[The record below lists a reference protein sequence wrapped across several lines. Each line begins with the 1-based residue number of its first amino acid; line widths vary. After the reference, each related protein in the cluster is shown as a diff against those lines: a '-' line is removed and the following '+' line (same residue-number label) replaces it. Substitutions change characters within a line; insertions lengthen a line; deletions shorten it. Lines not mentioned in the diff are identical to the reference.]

1 MMELE
6 KYVSDVLP
14 RSMASHSLTVF
25 RAVLKPIKVL
35 LEQRRIPEEGWRD
48 EEVRLL
54 LKMLSMMDTDNDP
67 DAARVGEREGRV
79 ASPLVAELAAGF
91 CHGVG
96 RSGDVTAPQPKAPGG
111 SAMYALANVLASDA
125 IKRFGAPNLRHAV
138 VLPLST
144 GMSIALAL
152 AALRREGKHVVY
164 PRVDHKSP
172 IKGVEL
178 VGLKVKIVEGVVEG
192 DAVRVPVEDVVEA
205 IDRDTAAIVSTTTF
219 FPPREP
225 DYVKEIAK
233 AARDLGVPHIVNNAY
248 GVQSREIMRIIRG
261 AADAGRVDAVIQ
273 STDKNFLT
281 PVGGSVVAAKE
292 REAIEKVSGAYAG
305 RATAAP
311 IVQFLAAVLCLGV
324 RGYERLRDEQEE
336 NRRLLEKLVREVA
349 ERHGERLLEVFNP
362 VACAMTLTGMEPV
375 EVGAAL
381 YNLRVNGP
389 RVLGPEDWGVCC
401 KRYRTAYLTMNA
413 AIGASRTDIE
423 RAVERLELALRQVEK
438 KK

>member
-1 MMELE
+1 
-6 KYVSDVLP
+6 
-14 RSMASHSLTVF
+14 
-25 RAVLKPIKVL
+25 
-35 LEQRRIPEEGWRD
+35 EEGWGS

-54 LKMLSMMDTDNDP
+54 LKLLSMMDSDKDP
-67 DAARVGEREGRV
+67 DAARVGEREGRA

-96 RSGDVTAPQPKAPGG
+96 RSGDLVAPQPKAPGG
-111 SAMYALANVLASDA
+111 SAMYALVNALASDA
-125 IKRFGAPNLRHAV
+125 MRRFGAPNLRHAV

-144 GMSIALAL
+144 GMSIALTL
-152 AALRREGKHVVY
+152 AALRREGRHVVY

-178 VGLKVKIVEGVVEG
+178 VGLRVKVVEGVVEG

-205 IDRDTAAIVSTTTF
+205 VDRETAAIISTTTF

-225 DYVKEIAK
+225 DDVREIAK
-233 AARDLGVPHIVNNAY
+233 AARDLEVPHVVNNAY
-248 GVQSREIMRIIRG
+248 GVQSREIMRLVRG
-261 AADAGRVDAVIQ
+261 AADAGRVDAVVQ

-292 REAIEKVSGAYAG
+292 EEVVERVGGMYAG

-311 IVQFLAAVLCLGV
+311 MVQFLAALLCLGV

-336 NRRLLEKLVREVA
+336 NRRMLEKLMREVA

-362 VACAMTLTGMEPV
+362 IACAMTLTGRDPA

-389 RVLGPEDWGVCC
+389 RALGPEDWGVCC
-401 KRYRTAYLTMNA
+401 RRYKTAYLTMSA
-413 AIGASRTDIE
+413 AIGASRLDVE
-423 RAVERLELALRQVEK
+423 RAAERLEQALRQVEK
-438 KK
+438 KGGH

>member
-6 KYVSDVLP
+6 KYVSEVLP
-14 RSMASHSLTVF
+14 RNMASHGLTVCN
-25 RAVLKPIKVL
+25 AVLKPIRVL
-35 LEQRRIPEEGWRD
+35 LEQRRIPEDGWND

-54 LKMLSMMDTDNDP
+54 LKLLSMMDTDKDP
-67 DAARVGEREGRV
+67 DAARVGEREGRA

-96 RSGDVTAPQPKAPGG
+96 RSGDVVAPQPKAPGG
-111 SAMYALANVLASDA
+111 SAMYALANTLASDA
-125 IKRFGAPNLRHAV
+125 IRRFGAPNLRHAA

-152 AALRREGKHVVY
+152 AALKKDGRHVVY
-164 PRVDHKSP
+164 PRVDHRSP

-178 VGLKVKIVEGVVEG
+178 VGLKVKFVEGVVEG
-192 DAVRVPVEDVVEA
+192 DAVRVPVDDVVEA
-205 IDRDTAAIVSTTTF
+205 VDRDTAAIISTTTF

-248 GVQSREIMRIIRG
+248 GVQSREIMRMVRG
-261 AADAGRVDAVIQ
+261 AADAGRVDVVVQ

-281 PVGGSVVAAKE
+281 PVGGSVIAAKDEGVVE
-292 REAIEKVSGAYAG
+292 RVSSVYAG

-311 IVQFLAAVLCLGV
+311 VVQFLAAVLCLGI

-336 NRRLLEKLVREVA
+336 NRKLLEKLMVDVA
-349 ERHGERLLEVFNP
+349 ERHGERMLNVFNP
-362 VACAMTLTGMEPV
+362 IACAMTLTRWKPA

-381 YNLRVNGP
+381 YNLRVSGP
-389 RVLGPEDWGVCC
+389 RALGPEDWGVCC
-401 KRYRTAYLTMNA
+401 RRYKVAYLTMNA
-413 AIGASRTDIE
+413 AIGASRTDVE
-423 RAVERLELALRQVEK
+423 RAVERLELALKQVERRD
-438 KK
+438 